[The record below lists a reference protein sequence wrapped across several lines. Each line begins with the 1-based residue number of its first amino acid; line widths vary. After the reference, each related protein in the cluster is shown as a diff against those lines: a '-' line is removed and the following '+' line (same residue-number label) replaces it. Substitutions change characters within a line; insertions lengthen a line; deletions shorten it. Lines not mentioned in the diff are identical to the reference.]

1 MKLPGSLFDDRNQ
14 ARARLF
20 KGVFVEVRSSSARL
34 MTATHK
40 SRSLSVMITE
50 RDIAQERGKK
60 EGIYEPGSAADGE
73 NVIESSFMGLTRT
86 KG

>member
-40 SRSLSVMITE
+40 SRSLSVMTMDGMITE
-50 RDIAQERGKK
+50 RDIAQERGKRGK
-60 EGIYEPGSAADGE
+60 IYERK
-73 NVIESSFMGLTRT
+73 F
-86 KG
+86 